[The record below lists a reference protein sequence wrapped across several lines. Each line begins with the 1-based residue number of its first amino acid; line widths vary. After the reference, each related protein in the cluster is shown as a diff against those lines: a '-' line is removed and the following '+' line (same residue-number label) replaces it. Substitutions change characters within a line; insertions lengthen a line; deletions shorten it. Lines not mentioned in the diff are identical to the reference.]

1 MMMSREDKILD
12 QRLLR
17 RRQIFVRNFQVKFY
31 IPEAFLD
38 IGKKILI

>member
-1 MMMSREDKILD
+1 MKMSREDKILD
-12 QRLLR
+12 RRLPR
-17 RRQIFVRNFQVKFY
+17 RRQISVRNIQVKLY